1 MRRAWQWAGNLF
13 SRNQSISDIYAL
25 SYFELKEWN
34 EWHEI
39 MAEQERKMTKN
50 LNGGKDA

>member
-1 MRRAWQWAGNLF
+1 LF
-13 SRNQSISDIYAL
+13 SRNQPISDIYAL

-50 LNGGKDA
+50 LIGGSNA